1 MVSLILN
8 PTELL
13 NTSGLL
19 TFTEDLIY
27 LYNFVF
33 PLISLSVEDPLI
45 VFCVFSFFFKI
56 SFGRPVAWFCLPG
69 DR

>member
-19 TFTEDLIY
+19 MFTEALIC

-45 VFCVFSFFFKI
+45 VFCVFSFFFHNQ
-56 SFGRPVAWFCLPG
+56 FWQTCHLVLFTW
-69 DR
+69 

>member
-45 VFCVFSFFFKI
+45 VFCVFSFFFQNQ
-56 SFGRPVAWFCLPG
+56 FWQTCRLVLFTW
-69 DR
+69 